1 MMLRFVP
8 VVLLGRTSSSS
19 PSRRYCFEMG
29 VIISLLLIIM
39 MSGTSYIMV
48 DVIHQVQAFVP
59 PHPFSSSP
67 QRRWHVTGNNIFY
80 RYCTTN
86 IPGRRTTDSSS
97 SSNNSD
103 GNVSAGS
110 FTKIWMTSSNTNMN
124 NEKSNTTTTTTI
136 IPSSPFDR
144 PVLSAIDAISLTLFA
159 GIGASSHSVSN
170 SAVDIFIIAL
180 PFLVSWFLVSP
191 LLGTFTPDATR
202 DISAATV
209 QTAKGWSVAIP
220 LGCILRG
227 ISKGYLPPVPFVIV
241 TLLSTLVLLTVGRI
255 LYTVLAELYV
265 EMF

>member
-1 MMLRFVP
+1 
-8 VVLLGRTSSSS
+8 
-19 PSRRYCFEMG
+19 
-29 VIISLLLIIM
+29 
-39 MSGTSYIMV
+39 MSGTSYMMV

-67 QRRWHVTGNNIFY
+67 QRRWHVTENNIFY
-80 RYCTTN
+80 RCCTTH
-86 IPGRRTTDSSS
+86 IPGRRTTDSSRSS

-103 GNVSAGS
+103 GNVSARS
-110 FTKIWMTSSNTNMN
+110 FTKIWMASSNNNMN
-124 NEKSNTTTTTTI
+124 NEKSNTTTTTI
-136 IPSSPFDR
+136 IPSSPLNR